1 MAPSSMSIFEAV
13 QQIVRPST
21 EFPFHLSDFEKERI
35 LEVYAAGIN
44 DQITIEQ
51 AAHQGLLQENQQV
64 QFFPATAFSLL
75 KIFESL
81 NDGVLLLDQNG
92 FVRYINKSFERI
104 AQAERKVLI
113 GRPLLETRPGARL
126 FDVVKEKKPLL
137 GQKRI
142 FKHIQYITDMYPI
155 MVNHHCI
162 GGVTIARDITE
173 IKTLQTKLR
182 DYHSRYSDLLEKI
195 KPKNTAIYQFS
206 DILGNSFALRSAK
219 KLAQKLAPSD
229 LNILI
234 RGTSGTGKELF
245 AHSIHSAS
253 QVSHHSFITVNCA
266 AIPALLLESELF
278 GYVKGAFT
286 GADPNGKKGLIAL
299 AVGGTLFLDEIG
311 DMDIQL
317 QAKLLRVLQ
326 TGEYQP
332 LGSTKTVHA
341 KFRLIAA
348 TNRNLEELIQK
359 GLFRE
364 DLFYRLNVSMV
375 ELPALQDSREDIIEL
390 AEFFLNRHPGPWGEF
405 ILSDDIKHIF
415 KEYPWPG
422 NIRELENT
430 IRFTT
435 TIAESSVITKELLP
449 SIFLQYQTKYSASIN
464 SKSGQLKELQFHS
477 EKELLKE
484 KLQQFGTTVKGK
496 KEAAKHLGISL
507 TTLYEKIKK
516 YNLQNN
522 NSPI

>member
-1 MAPSSMSIFEAV
+1 MAPSSMSIFEAI
-13 QQIVRPST
+13 QQILRPSI
-21 EFPFHLSDFEKERI
+21 EFPLYLSDFEKERI
-35 LEVYAAGIN
+35 LEIYAAGID
-44 DQITIEQ
+44 DQVTIDQ
-51 AAHQGLLQENQQV
+51 VAQQGLLHANRQA

-104 AQAERKVLI
+104 AHAEKQVLI

-126 FDVVKEKKPLL
+126 FEVVKEKKALL

-142 FKHIQYITDMYPI
+142 FKNIQYITDMYPI
-155 MVNHHCI
+155 MVNHRCI

-182 DYHSRYSDLLEKI
+182 DYHSRYSDLLEKT

-219 KLAQKLAPSD
+219 KLAQKLAPSN

-253 QVSHHSFITVNCA
+253 QVAQNSFITVNCA

-299 AVGGTLFLDEIG
+299 ADGGTLFLDELG
-311 DMDIQL
+311 DMDIQ
-317 QAKLLRVLQ
+317 
-326 TGEYQP
+326 
-332 LGSTKTVHA
+332 
-341 KFRLIAA
+341 
-348 TNRNLEELIQK
+348 
-359 GLFRE
+359 
-364 DLFYRLNVSMV
+364 
-375 ELPALQDSREDIIEL
+375 
-390 AEFFLNRHPGPWGEF
+390 
-405 ILSDDIKHIF
+405 
-415 KEYPWPG
+415 
-422 NIRELENT
+422 
-430 IRFTT
+430 
-435 TIAESSVITKELLP
+435 
-449 SIFLQYQTKYSASIN
+449 
-464 SKSGQLKELQFHS
+464 
-477 EKELLKE
+477 
-484 KLQQFGTTVKGK
+484 
-496 KEAAKHLGISL
+496 
-507 TTLYEKIKK
+507 
-516 YNLQNN
+516 
-522 NSPI
+522 

>member
-1 MAPSSMSIFEAV
+1 MAPSSMSIFEV
-13 QQIVRPST
+13 IQQILRPSI
-21 EFPFHLSDFEKERI
+21 EFPLYLSDFEKERI
-35 LEVYAAGIN
+35 LEVYAAGID
-44 DQITIEQ
+44 DQVTIDQ
-51 AAHQGLLQENQQV
+51 VAQQGLLHENQQA

-75 KIFESL
+75 KIFDSL

-104 AQAERKVLI
+104 AQAKKQVLI

-126 FDVVKEKKPLL
+126 FEVVKEKKALL

-142 FKHIQYITDMYPI
+142 FKDIQYITDMYPI
-155 MVNHHCI
+155 MVNHRCI

-195 KPKNTAIYQFS
+195 QPKNTAIYQFS
-206 DILGNSFALRSAK
+206 DILGNSFGLRNAK
-219 KLAQKLAPSD
+219 KLAQKLAPSN

-253 QVSHHSFITVNCA
+253 QVSQNSFITVNCA

-299 AVGGTLFLDEIG
+299 ADGGTLFLDEIG

-332 LGSTKTVHA
+332 LGSTKTLQA
-341 KFRLIAA
+341 QFRLIAA

-364 DLFYRLNVSMV
+364 DLFYRLNVSTI
-375 ELPALQDSREDIIEL
+375 ELPALQDSSEDIIEL
-390 AEFFLNRHPGPWGEF
+390 AQFFLNRHPGPWGKF
-405 ILSDDIKHIF
+405 TLSEDIKQIF
-415 KEYPWPG
+415 REYPWPG

-435 TIAESSVITKELLP
+435 TIAESSLITKELLP
-449 SIFLQYQTKYSASIN
+449 SIFLQYQSEYPISI
-464 SKSGQLKELQFHS
+464 SSTSRQLKELQYYS

-484 KLQQFGTTVKGK
+484 TLQQFESTVKGK
-496 KEAAKHLGISL
+496 KEVAKHLGISL
-507 TTLYEKIKK
+507 TTLYDKIKK
-516 YNLQNN
+516 YDL
-522 NSPI
+522 PTK